1 MKYQGWFDKILLIL
15 KLQFAKL
22 KPELLSLFP
31 DTRSYSN
38 KMSELVRSLRFQ
50 SLLQLPFVFPF
61 LVFSSPLQ
69 PLAHKPTGCPK
80 KMLVLSTYDFYLGR
94 FLGVNFGN
102 KKNIRLFSKI
112 LQKCRNFGVFMSFWP
127 CQEWKTFSKCHKSQY
142 FCICTYKYQ
151 IFWLFK
157 WFFDFLKLTKS

>member
-102 KKNIRLFSKI
+102 KKNIRLFSKN
-112 LQKCRNFGVFMSFWP
+112 LSKWTLFCSKSSNFLEFSRL
-127 CQEWKTFSKCHKSQY
+127 CQFQNVKIFNNY
-142 FCICTYKYQ
+142 MGICVNM
-151 IFWLFK
+151 
-157 WFFDFLKLTKS
+157 DFYDI

>member
-38 KMSELVRSLRFQ
+38 KMSEPVRSLRFQ

-102 KKNIRLFSKI
+102 KKNIRLFSNK
-112 LQKCRNFGVFMSFWP
+112 LKSLKVAKWRKD
-127 CQEWKTFSKCHKSQY
+127 EWRMMKDEWWGMNDDDFKL
-142 FCICTYKYQ
+142 FRVL
-151 IFWLFK
+151 WLTDRQTDERTNGHL
-157 WFFDFLKLTKS
+157 WM

>member
-80 KMLVLSTYDFYLGR
+80 KMRVLSTYDFHLGR
-94 FLGVNFGN
+94 GIFRGKLWEQRMLGCLAKFWVNGPCFVQNLPIFLNFQDYVSF
-102 KKNIRLFSKI
+102 KISKI
-112 LQKCRNFGVFMSFWP
+112 I
-127 CQEWKTFSKCHKSQY
+127 WKVKIFNIYMWICINID
-142 FCICTYKYQ
+142 FCDI
-151 IFWLFK
+151 
-157 WFFDFLKLTKS
+157 